1 MSDHDDRKNHGDRD
15 EEKDTSA
22 WQYMGPA
29 IRSALALT
37 PLSPQAQEAGMTV
50 INDVAQVIAQRR
62 HDTRV
67 EAAQRE
73 QFRLYKVEQERA
85 EAHRRE
91 AAEAEARL
99 AAAEEVLQLR
109 QDLVDALSRVVSAEA
124 ALEAM
129 APNHWAATQ
138 LREAALQQ
146 ERHIQATVDLAEG
159 LGASRADIERALR
172 QHIAQRSVHT
182 SQLALDLL
190 LSPLGSAAEESEP
203 KVTKGKKGK
212 RSGVA

>member
-1 MSDHDDRKNHGDRD
+1 MPDYDDDDNNRNHGDAD
-15 EEKDTSA
+15 QGGDTLQFMRA
-22 WQYMGPA
+22 TLRA
-29 IRSALALT
+29 ALAVT
-37 PLSPQAQEAGMTV
+37 PLSPESQDAAMTV
-50 INDVAQVIAQRR
+50 VEDVARVIARRR
-62 HDTRV
+62 HDRRV

-73 QFRLYKVEQERA
+73 QFRLYEVEQERA

-91 AAEAEARL
+91 EAEAEARL

-109 QDLVDALSRVVSAEA
+109 QDLVDALSRLVAAET

-129 APNHWAATQ
+129 APDHWAATQ

-159 LGASRADIERALR
+159 LGASRADLERALL

-190 LSPLGSAAEESEP
+190 LSPLGNVGPGPQAKTSA
-203 KVTKGKKGK
+203 KG
-212 RSGVA
+212 RRHGVA